1 MKKLLL
7 LLVLLTSFQ
16 NIALAQTVYDDNY
29 QENPN
34 YIQGNKYLENSQY
47 SSAISEFKKAIRVN
61 PLDKSSLIGL
71 SNSYNMRAEYYNNTV
86 KAVDNAI
93 SDLKSAIFFLKYFPG
108 NNNDFS
114 V

>member
-34 YIQGNKYLENSQY
+34 YIQGNKYLENSQ
-47 SSAISEFKKAIRVN
+47 
-61 PLDKSSLIGL
+61 DLIPQWQG
-71 SNSYNMRAEYYNNTV
+71 
-86 KAVDNAI
+86 
-93 SDLKSAIFFLKYFPG
+93 
-108 NNNDFS
+108 
-114 V
+114 